1 MAIPFFETG
10 DPARLWPR
18 RIGFDRALLILI
30 FIVMFDRLT
39 ENPLHEALGTVA
51 GAAVVF
57 HMALNRRWYERRLG
71 IWPRAVA
78 ADAAGAA
85 GTARARGRKSRP
97 MRAADRLQFAVN
109 VLLTLAFA
117 ASFISGV
124 MCSQTLFAGVTPEA
138 WRMDLAYRTAHVALS
153 MWFFLAAALHA
164 GIHAYVLAGPRISSA
179 FSRLGVRLAAGFL
192 LILMAVRLF
201 FIARVR
207 ELDLLFGFESAYIP
221 VERGEW
227 ALGMPLDLLILFA
240 LAAAVG
246 FAALKALDRINA

>member
-10 DPARLWPR
+10 DPARLWMR
-18 RIGFDRALLILI
+18 RIGFDRALLLLI
-30 FIVMFDRLT
+30 FIVMCDRLT

-71 IWPRAVA
+71 ILPRAV
-78 ADAAGAA
+78 AA
-85 GTARARGRKSRP
+85 GTARARGRKHRP

-109 VLLTLAFA
+109 VLLTLAFG

-124 MCSQTLFAGVTPEA
+124 MCSQTLYAGLTPEA

-207 ELDLLFGFESAYIP
+207 ELDLLFGCESAYFP

>member
-10 DPARLWPR
+10 DPARLWMR
-18 RIGFDRALLILI
+18 RIGFDRALLVLI

-71 IWPRAVA
+71 ILPRAV
-78 ADAAGAA
+78 AA
-85 GTARARGRKSRP
+85 GTARARGRKHRP

-109 VLLTLAFA
+109 VLLTLAFG

-124 MCSQTLFAGVTPEA
+124 MCSQTLYAGLTPEA

-246 FAALKALDRINA
+246 FAALKALDHINA

>member
-1 MAIPFFETG
+1 M
-10 DPARLWPR
+10 R
-18 RIGFDRALLILI
+18 RIGFDRALLVLI

-109 VLLTLAFA
+109 VLLTLAFG

-124 MCSQTLFAGVTPEA
+124 MCSQTLYAGLTPEA

>member
-10 DPARLWPR
+10 DPARLWMR
-18 RIGFDRALLILI
+18 RIGFDRALLLLI
-30 FIVMFDRLT
+30 FIVMCDRLT

-71 IWPRAVA
+71 ILPRAV
-78 ADAAGAA
+78 AA
-85 GTARARGRKSRP
+85 GTARARGRKHRP

-109 VLLTLAFA
+109 VLLTLAFG

-124 MCSQTLFAGVTPEA
+124 MCSQTLYAGLTPEA

-207 ELDLLFGFESAYIP
+207 ELDLLFGFESAYFP

>member
-10 DPARLWPR
+10 DPARLWMR
-18 RIGFDRALLILI
+18 RIGFDRALLVLI

-78 ADAAGAA
+78 ADAAGAV

-109 VLLTLAFA
+109 VLLTLAFG

-124 MCSQTLFAGVTPEA
+124 MCSQTLYAGLTPEA

-201 FIARVR
+201 FIAEVR

-227 ALGMPLDLLILFA
+227 ALGMPIDLLILFA

-246 FAALKALDRINA
+246 FAALKALDRIKA

>member
-10 DPARLWPR
+10 DPARLWMR
-18 RIGFDRALLILI
+18 RIGFDRALLLLI
-30 FIVMFDRLT
+30 FIVMCDRLT

-71 IWPRAVA
+71 ILPRAV
-78 ADAAGAA
+78 AA
-85 GTARARGRKSRP
+85 GTARARGRKHRP
-97 MRAADRLQFAVN
+97 MRTADRLQFAVN
-109 VLLTLAFA
+109 VLLTAVFA

-124 MCSQTLFAGVTPEA
+124 MCSQTLFAGLTPEA

-192 LILMAVRLF
+192 LILMAVRHSSSPGCGSSISFSALRAPTFLLSGANGRLGCRLTSLF
-201 FIARVR
+201 FLRLPQRLASQPSRRLIASM
-207 ELDLLFGFESAYIP
+207 LDQ
-221 VERGEW
+221 V
-227 ALGMPLDLLILFA
+227 
-240 LAAAVG
+240 
-246 FAALKALDRINA
+246 

>member
-10 DPARLWPR
+10 DPARLWMR
-18 RIGFDRALLILI
+18 RIGFDRALLVLI

-109 VLLTLAFA
+109 VLLTLAFG

-124 MCSQTLFAGVTPEA
+124 MCSQTLYAGLTPEA

>member
-10 DPARLWPR
+10 DPARLWMR
-18 RIGFDRALLILI
+18 RIGFDRALLVLI

-85 GTARARGRKSRP
+85 GTASARGRKSRP

-109 VLLTLAFA
+109 VLLTLAFG

-124 MCSQTLFAGVTPEA
+124 MCSQTLYAGLTPEA

-207 ELDLLFGFESAYIP
+207 ELDLLFGFESA
-221 VERGEW
+221 
-227 ALGMPLDLLILFA
+227 
-240 LAAAVG
+240 
-246 FAALKALDRINA
+246 

>member
-10 DPARLWPR
+10 DPARLWMR
-18 RIGFDRALLILI
+18 RIGFDRALLVLI

-97 MRAADRLQFAVN
+97 RRAADRLQFAVN
-109 VLLTLAFA
+109 VLLTLAFG

-124 MCSQTLFAGVTPEA
+124 MCSQTLYAGLTPEA

>member
-10 DPARLWPR
+10 DPARLWMR
-18 RIGFDRALLILI
+18 RIGFDRALFVLI

-71 IWPRAVA
+71 ILPRAV
-78 ADAAGAA
+78 AA
-85 GTARARGRKSRP
+85 GTARARGRKHRP

-109 VLLTLAFA
+109 VLLTLAFG

-124 MCSQTLFAGVTPEA
+124 MCSQTLYAGLTPEA

-240 LAAAVG
+240 RAAAVG

>member
-10 DPARLWPR
+10 DPARLWMR
-18 RIGFDRALLILI
+18 RIGFDRALLLLI
-30 FIVMFDRLT
+30 FIVMCDRLT

-71 IWPRAVA
+71 ILPRAV
-78 ADAAGAA
+78 AA
-85 GTARARGRKSRP
+85 GTARARGRKHRP
-97 MRAADRLQFAVN
+97 MRTADRLQFAVN
-109 VLLTLAFA
+109 VLLTAVFA

-124 MCSQTLFAGVTPEA
+124 MCSQTLFAGLTPEA

>member
-39 ENPLHEALGTVA
+39 ENPLHEALGTTA
-51 GAAVVF
+51 GAAVVL

-109 VLLTLAFA
+109 VLLTLAFG

-124 MCSQTLFAGVTPEA
+124 MCSQTLYAGLTPEA

>member
-10 DPARLWPR
+10 DPARLWMR
-18 RIGFDRALLILI
+18 RIGFDRALLLLI
-30 FIVMFDRLT
+30 FIVMCDRLT

-109 VLLTLAFA
+109 VLLTLAFG

-124 MCSQTLFAGVTPEA
+124 MCSQTLYAGLTPEA

>member
-10 DPARLWPR
+10 DPARLWMR
-18 RIGFDRALLILI
+18 RIGFDRALLVLI

-39 ENPLHEALGTVA
+39 KNPLHEALGTVA

-109 VLLTLAFA
+109 VLLTLAFG

-124 MCSQTLFAGVTPEA
+124 MCSQTLYAGLTPEA